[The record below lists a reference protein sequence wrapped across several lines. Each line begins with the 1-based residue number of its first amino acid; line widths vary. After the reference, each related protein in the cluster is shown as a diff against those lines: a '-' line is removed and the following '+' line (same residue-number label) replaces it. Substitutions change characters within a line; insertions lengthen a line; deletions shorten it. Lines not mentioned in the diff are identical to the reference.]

1 MEHQHLRRRE
11 AAKYIGCSP
20 GFLEKHAVAGG
31 GPPFI
36 RLSAR
41 LIVYR
46 RGDLDRWLADR
57 QYGSTSEP
65 SRQ

>member
-1 MEHQHLRRRE
+1 MEQQHLRRRE
-11 AAKYIGCSP
+11 AARYLGCSP

-36 RLSAR
+36 RISAR
-41 LIVYR
+41 LILYR
-46 RGDLDRWLADR
+46 RSDLDSWLADR
-57 QYGSTSEP
+57 QCGSTSEP